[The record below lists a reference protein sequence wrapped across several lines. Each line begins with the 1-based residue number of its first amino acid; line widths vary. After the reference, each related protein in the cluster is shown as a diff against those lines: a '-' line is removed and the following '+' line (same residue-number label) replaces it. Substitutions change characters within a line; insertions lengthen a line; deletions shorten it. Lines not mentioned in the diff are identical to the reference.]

1 MTDMHG
7 RTALVTGAGN
17 GLGRVLAQQFADCG
31 AAVVIADIDA
41 DAGEA
46 TANAIR
52 ENGGKA
58 LSIHADVALEE
69 TSRELVAAALSTYGR
84 LDFAINNAAI
94 EGEVLPLAEQT
105 AEQFNRVIAID
116 LAGVFFGLKHQL
128 PAIVNSGG
136 GAIVNVASIAGLR
149 GHPGLAPYVA
159 AKHGV
164 VGLTRVA
171 AIEYGAQGV
180 RVNALCPGGIRTPQL
195 ERYLDAAPAL
205 RASLIDGNPLRRFGE
220 PEEMAK
226 AAFWLC
232 SDAASYINGHAL
244 VVDGGKIISD
254 A

>member
-1 MTDMHG
+1 MTTMNG
-7 RTALVTGAGN
+7 RTAIVTGAGN
-17 GLGRVLAQQFADCG
+17 GLGRVLAQQFAERG
-31 AAVVIADIDA
+31 AAVVVADIDA
-41 DAGEA
+41 EAGAATAETIRGAGGEA
-46 TANAIR
+46 LFLH
-52 ENGGKA
+52 G
-58 LSIHADVALEE
+58 DVSLEE
-69 TSRELVAAALSTYGR
+69 TSRLLVETVLASYGR
-84 LDFAINNAAI
+84 LDFAANNAAI
-94 EGEVLPLAEQT
+94 EGAVSPLAEQT
-105 AEQFNRVIAID
+105 AEQFNRVIAIN
-116 LAGVFFGLKHQL
+116 LAGVFFGLKYQI
-128 PAIVNSGG
+128 PAIANSGG

-164 VGLTRVA
+164 IGLTRAA

-226 AAFWLC
+226 AALWLC

>member
-58 LSIHADVALEE
+58 LFIHADVALEE